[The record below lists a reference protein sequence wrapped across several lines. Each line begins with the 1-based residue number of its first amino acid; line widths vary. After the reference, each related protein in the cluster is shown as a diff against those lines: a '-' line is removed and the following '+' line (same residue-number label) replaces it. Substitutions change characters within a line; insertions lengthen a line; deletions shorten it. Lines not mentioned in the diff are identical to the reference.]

1 MNDQTLD
8 PAIHIHELGS
18 NARAAGKGLLTAST
32 EAKNTALTAAAKA
45 LRDHQDELLEANAKD
60 VESVAGKKPES
71 FVDRLK
77 LTPDRIEGMASALEQ
92 IAELPDPVGRKLAEI
107 DRPNG
112 LKIERVAVPIG
123 VIGMIY
129 ESRPNVGA
137 DASALCLKSG
147 NAVILRGG
155 SESRNSTRVIVRCM
169 QEGLKA
175 AGLPEHAV
183 QTVGTTDRA
192 AVAEL
197 LKADEFVDLVIPRG
211 GRGLVELVRDQ
222 ASVPTLLHLDGNC
235 HTYVHSKADLDKA
248 AEVIRNARRIVA
260 ARKSAGEFERA
271 IRGAKLDEL
280 QPDIAL
286 DYGAFVNPFTD
297 FLHAL
302 CLWSLAADG
311 RENALVSLRRIH
323 STLGGPGFLA
333 DEIGMVDRILGG
345 AKHPDLTYVIFETG
359 VAPIRREVR
368 LDVPLYDK
376 NVPYVAAAFPRL
388 ERRGRST
395 HAHVAIGG
403 TKREATL
410 ICDMDAVV
418 ARDFRTGLPAVI
430 FRTLAASA
438 AKAAVAKK
446 AREEAGDLGA
456 IAGFLYQA
464 AGAQADLRTWIT
476 LPKEFRVC
484 RVETPGDRKLA
495 LLVGPQ
501 KSEVTVNTGRVNV
514 VCVKSFAPGAPLK
527 IQQFQL
533 K

>member
-18 NARAAGKGLLTAST
+18 NARAAAKGLLTAST
-32 EAKNTALTAAAKA
+32 ESKNTALRAAAKA
-45 LRDHQDELLEANAKD
+45 LRDNQDELLEANAKD
-60 VESVAGKKPES
+60 VASVEGKKPDS

-169 QEGLKA
+169 QQGLKE
-175 AGLPEHAV
+175 AGLPENAV

-197 LKADEFVDLVIPRG
+197 LKADQFVDLVIPRG

-248 AEVIRNARRIVA
+248 AEVIRNA
-260 ARKSAGEFERA
+260 K
-271 IRGAKLDEL
+271 
-280 QPDIAL
+280 
-286 DYGAFVNPFTD
+286 
-297 FLHAL
+297 
-302 CLWSLAADG
+302 
-311 RENALVSLRRIH
+311 LRR
-323 STLGGPGFLA
+323 
-333 DEIGMVDRILGG
+333 
-345 AKHPDLTYVIFETG
+345 TG
-359 VAPIRREVR
+359 VCGPRSHIRSIGSSEYFAYKLRPR
-368 LDVPLYDK
+368 CGSKGNTCYRVP
-376 NVPYVAAAFPRL
+376 
-388 ERRGRST
+388 E
-395 HAHVAIGG
+395 HVD
-403 TKREATL
+403 TKGY
-410 ICDMDAVV
+410 
-418 ARDFRTGLPAVI
+418 F
-430 FRTLAASA
+430 
-438 AKAAVAKK
+438 
-446 AREEAGDLGA
+446 DL
-456 IAGFLYQA
+456 
-464 AGAQADLRTWIT
+464 
-476 LPKEFRVC
+476 
-484 RVETPGDRKLA
+484 
-495 LLVGPQ
+495 
-501 KSEVTVNTGRVNV
+501 
-514 VCVKSFAPGAPLK
+514 
-527 IQQFQL
+527 
-533 K
+533 